1 MYLVMVDNISENKI
15 NFWHHLLCAFN
26 SDTCSSKRLC
36 IRFRFV
42 FDAFL
47 CGGYSVKS
55 NLNSK
60 RLNSMQSAIE
70 YSICPSRMKLES
82 KKKPVQKYYI
92 GYQSYRGI
100 PLDYNGNCFYCH
112 HHFTPTTDGCVVVVL
127 IICKC
132 KVHLQV
138 CLLCIGHNVQWLIT
152 IVFIRLALNV
162 VHTHT
167 ARVCTNLLACWNSI
181 KLSILNCCILNTRAL
196 CMCMYCKHIYRC
208 TRYLCA
214 CVSALNLWKIYKQDT
229 SILHTANVTGRKAY
243 RKKWKKKLE

>member
-1 MYLVMVDNISENKI
+1 
-15 NFWHHLLCAFN
+15 
-26 SDTCSSKRLC
+26 
-36 IRFRFV
+36 
-42 FDAFL
+42 
-47 CGGYSVKS
+47 
-55 NLNSK
+55 
-60 RLNSMQSAIE
+60 MQSAIE

-167 ARVCTNLLACWNSI
+167 QRACVQTSWPVET
-181 KLSILNCCILNTRAL
+181 LSNWASLTVAYLIHA
-196 CMCMYCKHIYRC
+196 
-208 TRYLCA
+208 LCA
-214 CVSALNLWKIYKQDT
+214 CACTVSIFIDVQGICVRVWVRSIYGKSTNRIHQYC
-229 SILHTANVTGRKAY
+229 IRQMWRVEKHTERNE
-243 RKKWKKKLE
+243 KKN